1 MDTDVRKAL
10 RGAGSVGAAAMEAIL
25 GQQLRHPN
33 VVATLKWAA
42 RRVRH
47 REGGGVPGMIT

>member
-1 MDTDVRKAL
+1 MRKAL